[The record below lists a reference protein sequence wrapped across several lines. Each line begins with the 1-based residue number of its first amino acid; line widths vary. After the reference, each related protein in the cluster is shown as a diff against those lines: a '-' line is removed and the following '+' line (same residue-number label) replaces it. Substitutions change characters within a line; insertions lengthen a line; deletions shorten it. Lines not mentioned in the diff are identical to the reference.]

1 MDEQETKS
9 ERGERLTPRA
19 LLAVGLVLLALSHLC
34 SGIAVLLAPVAGP
47 FASSAVGIV
56 LLVIAARIYRG
67 DNLLF

>member
-9 ERGERLTPRA
+9 EKGERLTPRA

-34 SGIAVLLAPVAGP
+34 SGIAMLLAPIAGP

-56 LLVIAARIYRG
+56 QLVIAARIYRG
-67 DNLLF
+67 DSLLF